1 MRPSA
6 GPHRMATAVLL
17 ATLGCAALAP
27 TGALAQA
34 TEAPAPITPISPKQ
48 ASATPQAFAL
58 EVRSSDEDIRD
69 FLTQHLDLQRYR
81 GLSDLDETELT
92 RLLRDA
98 DVQARELLGTL
109 GFFKPT
115 LSWSQDKSDARASAS
130 TLGLV
135 LLDVDTGPAA
145 RVSEVQW
152 QWLGDV
158 ADDPEARAQ
167 LQAIEQQWALRVGET
182 FSQNAWSQAKT
193 QALRQ
198 LLAERYPWGRI
209 LHSLALVDEP
219 NNQVRLWLTLESGP
233 AVRLGTLQIS
243 GADKYGAT
251 QVERLAR
258 LPTGQ
263 VYRQSDLLEAQQRLV
278 LSGFYDSVFVS
289 LDAEGNPAQPPVKIE
304 LKESLRQKWVL
315 GLGVRSDSGARVSA
329 EHTHH
334 SVPGLH
340 WRSVSKLSLDKDLQ
354 SVSLDLL
361 APPAASLWRWNT
373 SVKFDRE
380 NLFNVPLQSQRWR
393 AGRTKLGE
401 KIDRAYFAQYDS
413 ARLQGDLQLQLESIS
428 ANYGW
433 TWRNFDS
440 LPFPNR
446 GLGVGVEL
454 GSGVTLGDQ
463 REPYVR
469 WLVKGLGLV
478 PLGSGMGR
486 LAVRADMGSV
496 VSRDT
501 SNLPATQL
509 FWTGGDNS
517 VRGYAP
523 NSIGV
528 TDAKGVTGPGR
539 YLAAGSLEWQ
549 HPIRRKGQATEWE
562 SAVFVDAG
570 AVANDTAQLKP
581 QVGYGVGARWRSP
594 VGPVRIDL
602 AYAQALH
609 KLRLHLSVGFTF

>member
-1 MRPSA
+1 MRQPARSA
-6 GPHRMATAVLL
+6 GLPRTALTWLL
-17 ATLGCAALAP
+17 AALAALALTP
-27 TGALAQA
+27 SWALAQTA
-34 TEAPAPITPISPKQ
+34 QAETPAAQNQTP
-48 ASATPQAFAL
+48 ASPQAFGL
-58 EVRSSDEDIRD
+58 DVRSSDEGIRD

-81 GLSDLDETELT
+81 NLSDLDEMELT
-92 RLLRDA
+92 RLLREA

-109 GFFKPT
+109 GFFKPA
-115 LSWSQDKSDARASAS
+115 LRWSQDKSASAGS
-130 TLGLV
+130 LGQV
-135 LLDVDTGPAA
+135 RVEVDTGPAA
-145 RVSEVQW
+145 RISEVQW

-158 ADDPEARAQ
+158 ADDPEALAQ
-167 LQAIEQQWALRVGET
+167 RQAIEQQWALPVGET
-182 FSQNAWSQAKT
+182 FSQNGWSRAKN

-198 LLAERYPWGRI
+198 LLAQRYPWGRI

-219 NNQVRLWLTLESGP
+219 NNLVRLWLTLESGP
-233 AVRLGTLQIS
+233 TVRLGSLQIS
-243 GADKYGAT
+243 GAEKYGVT

-258 LPTGQ
+258 LPFGQ
-263 VYRQSDLLEAQQRLV
+263 MYRQTDLLEAQQRLV
-278 LSGFYDSVFVS
+278 TSGFYDSVFVS
-289 LDAEGNPAQPPVKIE
+289 LDAQGDPAQPPVKIE

-315 GLGVRSDSGARVSA
+315 GLGMRSDSGARVSA

-354 SVSLDLL
+354 SASLDLL
-361 APPAASLWRWNT
+361 APPDASLWRWNT

-380 NLFNVPLQSQRWR
+380 KLFDLPLQSQRWR

-401 KIDRAYFAQYDS
+401 NIDRSYFAQYDS
-413 ARLQGDLQLQLESIS
+413 ARLQGGLEAQRESIS

-433 TWRNFDS
+433 TRRHFDS

-446 GLGVGVEL
+446 GLGVGIEL
-454 GSGVTLGDQ
+454 GAGVTLGSQ
-463 REPYVR
+463 SEPYLR

-478 PLGSGMGR
+478 PLGSSMGR
-486 LAVRADMGSV
+486 LAVRADIGSV

-501 SNLPATQL
+501 ANLPATQL

-528 TDAKGVTGPGR
+528 TDAFGVTAPGR

-549 HPIRRKGQATEWE
+549 RPIRYKGQATDWE
-562 SAVFVDAG
+562 SAVFIDAG
-570 AVANDTAQLKP
+570 AVADDPGQLKP
-581 QVGYGVGARWRSP
+581 KVGYGLGARWRSP

>member
-1 MRPSA
+1 MRRPA
-6 GPHRMATAVLL
+6 RPVGPHCMAVAVLL
-17 ATLGCAALAP
+17 AALGPAALAP
-27 TGALAQA
+27 LSAIAQTTETPA
-34 TEAPAPITPISPKQ
+34 TLTAQPPPAS
-48 ASATPQAFAL
+48 PQAFGL
-58 EVRSSDEDIRD
+58 EVRSSDEGIRD
-69 FLTQHLDLQRYR
+69 YLTQHLDLQRYR
-81 GLSDLDETELT
+81 SLSDLDETELA

-115 LSWSQDKSDARASAS
+115 LSWSQDKSGS
-130 TLGLV
+130 TGNLGLV
-135 LLDVDTGPAA
+135 RVDVDPGPAA

-152 QWLGDV
+152 QWLGDM
-158 ADDPEARAQ
+158 ADDPQARAQ
-167 LQAIEQQWALRVGET
+167 LQAIEQQWTLPAGET
-182 FSQNAWSQAKT
+182 FSQNAWSRAKN

-219 NNQVRLWLTLESGP
+219 SNQVRLWLTLESGP
-233 AVRLGTLQIS
+233 AVRLGALQIS

-258 LPTGQ
+258 LRVGQ
-263 VYRQSDLLEAQQRLV
+263 VYRQNDLLEAQQRLV
-278 LSGFYDSVFVS
+278 SSGFYDSVFVS
-289 LDAEGNPAQPPVKIE
+289 LDAEGNPAQAPVKVE

-340 WRSVSKLSLDKDLQ
+340 WRSVSKLSVDKDLQ
-354 SVSLDLL
+354 SASLDLL
-361 APPAASLWRWNT
+361 APPDASLWRWNT
-373 SVKFDRE
+373 SAKFDRE
-380 NLFNVPLQSQRWR
+380 KLFDVSLQSQRWR
-393 AGRTKLGE
+393 AGRTQLGE
-401 KIDRAYFAQYDS
+401 RVDRSYFAQYDS
-413 ARLQGDLQLQLESIS
+413 ARLQGGLQGQRESIS

-440 LPFPNR
+440 LPFPSR
-446 GLGVGVEL
+446 GMGVGAEL

-478 PLGSGMGR
+478 PLGASLGR
-486 LAVRADMGSV
+486 LAVRAEIGSV

-501 SNLPATQL
+501 SSLPATQL

-528 TDAKGVTGPGR
+528 TYAKGVTEPGR
-539 YLAAGSLEWQ
+539 YLAAGSVEWQ
-549 HPIRRKGQATEWE
+549 RPIRIKGQATDWE

-570 AVANDTAQLKP
+570 AVANDTGQLQP
-581 QVGYGVGARWRSP
+581 QIGYGVGARWRSP
-594 VGPVRIDL
+594 VGPVRMDL
-602 AYAQALH
+602 AYAQALR

>member
-1 MRPSA
+1 LPR
-6 GPHRMATAVLL
+6 TALTWLL
-17 ATLGCAALAP
+17 AALAALALTP
-27 TGALAQA
+27 SWALAQTA
-34 TEAPAPITPISPKQ
+34 QAETPAAQNQTP
-48 ASATPQAFAL
+48 ASPQAFGL
-58 EVRSSDEDIRD
+58 DVRSSDEGIRD

-81 GLSDLDETELT
+81 NLSDLDEMELT
-92 RLLRDA
+92 RLLREA

-109 GFFKPT
+109 GFFKPA
-115 LSWSQDKSDARASAS
+115 LRWSQDKSASAGS
-130 TLGLV
+130 LGQV
-135 LLDVDTGPAA
+135 RVEVDTGPAA
-145 RVSEVQW
+145 RISEVQW

-158 ADDPEARAQ
+158 ADDPEALAQ
-167 LQAIEQQWALRVGET
+167 RQAIEQQWALPVGET
-182 FSQNAWSQAKT
+182 FSQNGWSRAKN

-198 LLAERYPWGRI
+198 LLAQRYPWGRI

-219 NNQVRLWLTLESGP
+219 NNLVRLWLTLESGP
-233 AVRLGTLQIS
+233 TVRLGSLQIS
-243 GADKYGAT
+243 GAEKYGVT

-258 LPTGQ
+258 LPFGQ
-263 VYRQSDLLEAQQRLV
+263 MYRQTDLLEAQQRLV
-278 LSGFYDSVFVS
+278 TSGFYDSVFVS
-289 LDAEGNPAQPPVKIE
+289 LDAQGDPAQPPVKIE

-315 GLGVRSDSGARVSA
+315 GLGMRSDSGARVSA

-354 SVSLDLL
+354 SASLDLL
-361 APPAASLWRWNT
+361 APPDASLWRWNT

-380 NLFNVPLQSQRWR
+380 KLFDLPLQSQRWR

-401 KIDRAYFAQYDS
+401 NIDRSYFAQYDS
-413 ARLQGDLQLQLESIS
+413 ARLQGGLEAQRESIS

-433 TWRNFDS
+433 TRRHFDS

-446 GLGVGVEL
+446 GLGVGIEL
-454 GSGVTLGDQ
+454 GAGVTLGSQ
-463 REPYVR
+463 SEPYLR

-478 PLGSGMGR
+478 PLGSSMGR
-486 LAVRADMGSV
+486 LAVRADIGSV

-501 SNLPATQL
+501 ANLPATQL

-528 TDAKGVTGPGR
+528 TDAFGVTAPGR

-549 HPIRRKGQATEWE
+549 RPIRYKGQATDWE
-562 SAVFVDAG
+562 SAVFIDAG
-570 AVANDTAQLKP
+570 AVADDPGQLKP
-581 QVGYGVGARWRSP
+581 KVGYGLGARWRSP

>member
-1 MRPSA
+1 MKWPGRPS
-6 GPHRMATAVLL
+6 HSRRRNTAVRLVLL
-17 ATLGCAALAP
+17 LTALLSAVLAP
-27 TGALAQA
+27 AWARAQ
-34 TEAPAPITPISPKQ
+34 TIAPLTAN
-48 ASATPQAFAL
+48 ATPEAFGL
-58 EVRSSDEDIRD
+58 EVRSNEEDIRD
-69 FLTQHLDLQRYR
+69 FLLQNLDLQRYR
-81 GLSDLDETELT
+81 SLTDLDDTELT

-98 DVQARELLGTL
+98 DVQTRELLGTL

-115 LSWSQDKSDARASAS
+115 LHWSQDKGPGSGS
-130 TLGLV
+130 LGRV
-135 LLDVDTGPAA
+135 LLDVIPGPAA
-145 RVSEVQW
+145 RISEVQW
-152 QWLGDV
+152 QWLGD
-158 ADDPEARAQ
+158 AAENPDARAQ
-167 LQAIEQQWALRVGET
+167 RQAIEREWALPVGET
-182 FSQNAWSQAKT
+182 FSQNAWSQAKN

-198 LLAERYPWGRI
+198 LLAERYPWARV

-219 NNQVRLWLTLESGP
+219 NNQVRLWLTLDSGQ
-233 AVRLGTLQIS
+233 AVRLGALQIS
-243 GADKYGAT
+243 GAEKYGTT

-258 LPTGQ
+258 LQVGQ
-263 VYRQSDLLEAQQRLV
+263 VYRQNDLLEAQQRLV

-289 LDAEGNPAQPPVKIE
+289 LDSEGASALPPVKVE

-334 SVPGLH
+334 SVPGLN

-354 SVSLDLL
+354 SMSLDLL
-361 APPAASLWRWNT
+361 APPDPSLWRWNT
-373 SVKFDRE
+373 SAKFDRE
-380 NLFNVPLQSQRWR
+380 KIFDVPLQSQRWR
-393 AGRTKLGE
+393 VGRSQLGE
-401 KIDRAYFAQYDS
+401 RIDRSFFAQYDS
-413 ARLQGDLQLQLESIS
+413 ARLQGDILQQREAIS
-428 ANYGW
+428 ANFGL

-446 GLGVGVEL
+446 GLGVGLEL
-454 GSGVTLGDQ
+454 GSGLTLGDP
-463 REPYVR
+463 REPYLR

-486 LAVRADMGSV
+486 LAVRADIGSV

-509 FWTGGDNS
+509 FWTGGDHS

-528 TDAKGVTGPGR
+528 TNATGVTVPGR

-549 HPIRRKGQATEWE
+549 RPIRHKGQATDWE

-570 AVANDTAQLKP
+570 SVANDLGQLKP
-581 QVGYGVGARWRSP
+581 KMGYGVGARWRSP
-594 VGPVRIDL
+594 VGPVRMDL
-602 AYAQALH
+602 AYAQALQ
-609 KLRLHLSVGFTF
+609 KLRLHLNVGFTF

>member
-1 MRPSA
+1 MRRPARFA
-6 GPHRMATAVLL
+6 GLHRMAIAVLL
-17 ATLGCAALAP
+17 VTLGSAALV
-27 TGALAQA
+27 TTSALAQDTA
-34 TEAPAPITPISPKQ
+34 APAPNTTTPST
-48 ASATPQAFAL
+48 ANPQAFGL
-58 EVRSSDEDIRD
+58 EVHSSDEDIRD
-69 FLTQHLDLQRYR
+69 FLLQHLDLQRYR
-81 GLSDLDETELT
+81 SLSDLDETELA

-98 DVQARELLGTL
+98 DVQARELLGTV

-115 LSWSQDKSDARASAS
+115 LRWSQDKSVNTG
-130 TLGLV
+130 TLGRV

-145 RVSEVQW
+145 RISEVQW
-152 QWLGDV
+152 QWLGAV
-158 ADDPEARAQ
+158 ASDAQAQAQ
-167 LQAIEQQWALRVGET
+167 LKAIEQQWALPAGET
-182 FSQNAWSQAKT
+182 FSQNAWSRAKN

-219 NNQVRLWLTLESGP
+219 TNQVRLWLTLDSGP
-233 AVRLGTLQIS
+233 AVKLGALQIS

-258 LPTGQ
+258 LPIGQ
-263 VYRQSDLLEAQQRLV
+263 VYRQNDLLEAQQRLV
-278 LSGFYDSVFVS
+278 TSGFYDSVFVS
-289 LDAEGNPAQPPVKIE
+289 LDAEGQAAQAPVKIE

-334 SVPGLH
+334 SLPGLH

-354 SVSLDLL
+354 SASLDLL
-361 APPAASLWRWNT
+361 APPDANLWRWNT
-373 SVKFDRE
+373 AAKFDRE
-380 NLFNVPLQSQRWR
+380 NIFDVPLQSQRWR
-393 AGRTKLGE
+393 VGRTQLGE
-401 KIDRAYFAQYDS
+401 RIDRSYFAQYDS
-413 ARLQGDLQLQLESIS
+413 ARLQGDLQLQREAIS

-433 TWRNFDS
+433 TWRSFDS

-446 GLGVGVEL
+446 GFGVGVEL

-486 LAVRADMGSV
+486 LAVRAEMGSV

-528 TDAKGVTGPGR
+528 TDTNGTMVPGR

-549 HPIRRKGQATEWE
+549 RPIRHKGQATDWE

-570 AVANDTAQLKP
+570 SVANDMGQLKP
-581 QVGYGVGARWRSP
+581 QMGYGIGARWRSP
-594 VGPVRIDL
+594 VGPVRMDL
-602 AYAQALH
+602 AYAQAVQ

>member
-1 MRPSA
+1 MRQPARFA
-6 GPHRMATAVLL
+6 GQRCMAIAVLL
-17 ATLGCAALAP
+17 ALLVSAALAP
-27 TGALAQA
+27 TLALAQNTSA
-34 TEAPAPITPISPKQ
+34 PSPNITTSSTTPEA
-48 ASATPQAFAL
+48 FDL
-58 EVRSSDEDIRD
+58 EVRSNNEDIRD
-69 FLTQHLDLQRYR
+69 FLLQHLDLQRYR
-81 GLSDLDETELT
+81 SLSDLDETELA

-115 LSWSQDKSDARASAS
+115 LRWSQDKSVIKSS
-130 TLGLV
+130 LGRV
-135 LLDVDTGPAA
+135 LLDVDTGPVASI
-145 RVSEVQW
+145 SEVQW

-158 ADDPEARAQ
+158 ASDAAAQAQ
-167 LQAIEQQWALRVGET
+167 LKAIEKQWALPVGKP
-182 FSQNAWSQAKT
+182 FSQNAWNQAKN

-219 NNQVRLWLTLESGP
+219 TNQVRLWLTLESGP
-233 AVRLGTLQIS
+233 AVRLGALQIS
-243 GADKYGAT
+243 GADKYGST

-258 LPTGQ
+258 LPVGQ
-263 VYRQSDLLEAQQRLV
+263 VYRQNDLLEAQQRLV
-278 LSGFYDSVFVS
+278 TSGFYDSVFVS
-289 LDAEGNPAQPPVKIE
+289 LDAEGQAAQAPVKVE
-304 LKESLRQKWVL
+304 LKESLRQKWVV

-334 SVPGLH
+334 SLPGLH
-340 WRSVSKLSLDKDLQ
+340 WRSLSKLSLDQDLQ
-354 SVSLDLL
+354 SASLDLL
-361 APPAASLWRWNT
+361 APPDASLWRWNT
-373 SVKFDRE
+373 SAKFDRE
-380 NLFNVPLQSQRWR
+380 NVFDVPLQSQRWR
-393 AGRTKLGE
+393 AGRTQLGE
-401 KIDRAYFAQYDS
+401 RIDRSYFAQYDS
-413 ARLQGDLQLQLESIS
+413 SRLQGDALLQRESIS

-433 TWRNFDS
+433 TWRNFDT

-446 GLGVGVEL
+446 GLGVGIEL
-454 GSGVTLGDQ
+454 GSGVPLGDP

-469 WLVKGLGLV
+469 WHVKGLGFL
-478 PLGSGMGR
+478 PLGTSMGR
-486 LAVRADMGSV
+486 LAVRAEMGSV

-528 TDAKGVTGPGR
+528 TDASGAMVPGR
-539 YLAAGSLEWQ
+539 YMAAGSIEWQ
-549 HPIRRKGQATEWE
+549 RPVRHKGQTTDWE
-562 SAVFVDAG
+562 GAVFIDAG
-570 AVANDTAQLKP
+570 SVSNDTAELKP
-581 QVGYGVGARWRSP
+581 QIGYGIGARWRSP
-594 VGPVRIDL
+594 VGPVRMDL

>member
-1 MRPSA
+1 MRRPARFA
-6 GPHRMATAVLL
+6 GLHRMAIAVLL
-17 ATLGCAALAP
+17 ATLGSAVLLP
-27 TGALAQA
+27 SSTWAQNNA
-34 TEAPAPITPISPKQ
+34 TPATDTATPST
-48 ASATPQAFAL
+48 ASPQAFGL
-58 EVRSSDEDIRD
+58 EVHSSDEDIRN
-69 FLTQHLDLQRYR
+69 FLLQHLDLQRYR
-81 GLSDLDETELT
+81 SLSDLDETELS
-92 RLLRDA
+92 RLLRAA

-115 LSWSQDKSDARASAS
+115 LTWTQDKSVNTG
-130 TLGLV
+130 TLGRVLV
-135 LLDVDTGPAA
+135 DVDTGPAA
-145 RVSEVQW
+145 RISQVQW

-158 ADDPEARAQ
+158 ADDPQALAQ
-167 LQAIEQQWALRVGET
+167 RKAIEQDWALPVGQT
-182 FSQNAWSQAKT
+182 FSQNAWGRAKN
-193 QALRQ
+193 QALSQ
-198 LLAERYPWGRI
+198 LLAERFPWGRI

-219 NNQVRLWLTLESGP
+219 TNQVRLWLTLESGP

-258 LPTGQ
+258 LPIGQ
-263 VYRQSDLLEAQQRLV
+263 VYRQNDLLEAQQRLII
-278 LSGFYDSVFVS
+278 SGFYDSVYVS
-289 LDAEGNPAQPPVKIE
+289 LDAEGQAALAPVKVE

-315 GLGVRSDSGARVSA
+315 GLGVRSDSGPRVSA

-334 SVPGLH
+334 SVPGLN

-354 SVSLDLL
+354 SVSLDLM
-361 APPAASLWRWNT
+361 APPDSNLWRWNT
-373 SVKFDRE
+373 SAKFDRE
-380 NLFNVPLQSQRWR
+380 KIFDVPLQSQRWR
-393 AGRTKLGE
+393 AGRTQLGE
-401 KIDRAYFAQYDS
+401 RIDHSYFAQYDS
-413 ARLQGDLQLQLESIS
+413 ASLQGDALVQRESIS

-446 GLGVGVEL
+446 GLGLGIEL

-469 WLVKGLGLV
+469 WQVKGLGFL
-478 PLGSGMGR
+478 PLGASMGR
-486 LAVRADMGSV
+486 LAVRAEMGSV

-509 FWTGGDNS
+509 FWTGGDKS

-528 TDAKGVTGPGR
+528 VDTKGSVLPGR

-549 HPIRRKGQATEWE
+549 RPIRSKGQATNWE

-570 AVANDTAQLKP
+570 SVSNDMAQLKP
-581 QVGYGVGARWRSP
+581 QIGYGAGARWRSP

-602 AYAQALH
+602 AYAQALQ

>member
-1 MRPSA
+1 LPR
-6 GPHRMATAVLL
+6 TALTWLL
-17 ATLGCAALAP
+17 AALAALALTP
-27 TGALAQA
+27 SWALAQTA
-34 TEAPAPITPISPKQ
+34 QAETPAAQNQTP
-48 ASATPQAFAL
+48 ASLQAFGL
-58 EVRSSDEDIRD
+58 DVRSSDEGIRD

-81 GLSDLDETELT
+81 NLSDLDEMELT
-92 RLLRDA
+92 RLLREA

-109 GFFKPT
+109 GFFKPA
-115 LSWSQDKSDARASAS
+115 LRWSQDKSASAGS
-130 TLGLV
+130 LGQV
-135 LLDVDTGPAA
+135 RVEVDTGPAA
-145 RVSEVQW
+145 RISEVQW

-158 ADDPEARAQ
+158 ADDPEALAQ
-167 LQAIEQQWALRVGET
+167 RQAIEQQWALPVGET
-182 FSQNAWSQAKT
+182 FSQNGWSRAKN

-198 LLAERYPWGRI
+198 LLAQRYPWGRI

-219 NNQVRLWLTLESGP
+219 NNLVRLWLTLESGP
-233 AVRLGTLQIS
+233 TVRLGSLQIS
-243 GADKYGAT
+243 GAEKYGVT

-258 LPTGQ
+258 LPFGQ
-263 VYRQSDLLEAQQRLV
+263 MYRQTDLLEAQQRLV
-278 LSGFYDSVFVS
+278 TSGFYDSVFVS
-289 LDAEGNPAQPPVKIE
+289 LDAQGDPAQPPVKIE

-315 GLGVRSDSGARVSA
+315 GLGMRSDSGARVSA

-354 SVSLDLL
+354 SASLDLL
-361 APPAASLWRWNT
+361 APPDASLWRWNT

-380 NLFNVPLQSQRWR
+380 KLFDLPLQSQRWR

-401 KIDRAYFAQYDS
+401 NIDRSYFAQYDS
-413 ARLQGDLQLQLESIS
+413 ARLQGGLEAQRESIS

-433 TWRNFDS
+433 TRRHFDS

-446 GLGVGVEL
+446 GLGVGIEL
-454 GSGVTLGDQ
+454 GAGVTLGSQ
-463 REPYVR
+463 SEPYLR

-478 PLGSGMGR
+478 PLGSSMGR
-486 LAVRADMGSV
+486 LAVRADIGSV

-501 SNLPATQL
+501 ANLPATQL

-528 TDAKGVTGPGR
+528 TDAFGVTAPGR

-549 HPIRRKGQATEWE
+549 RPIRYKGQATDWE
-562 SAVFVDAG
+562 SAVFIDAG
-570 AVANDTAQLKP
+570 AVADDPGQLKP
-581 QVGYGVGARWRSP
+581 KVGYGLGARWRSP